1 VTEAAGSKPDD
12 DGGPEASSWISDF
25 DERLLLCVCC
35 QRSFVLLPYSAIIDS
50 RKKKNNR
57 KNESNL
63 NYLYDL
69 FFPFLFFLPYSAIID
84 SRKRKT
90 IVRMNQT

>member
-1 VTEAAGSKPDD
+1 VGRKRRAGFRILMNGCCSVSAARGLSYFFR
-12 DGGPEASSWISDF
+12 IL
-25 DERLLLCVCC
+25 RLSTAEK
-35 QRSFVLLPYSAIIDS
+35 R
-50 RKKKNNR
+50 KNNR

-90 IVRMNQT
+90 IVIMNQT